1 MNKGQAEVSMCSN
14 RNTKQTLRA
23 RRTEK
28 LNTAWS
34 SGGESRWAGWRF
46 KCRSLAL
53 PFLFPLMRLHQQK
66 KPVQINSSLANIW
79 ATCWT
84 EVSEAKPSY
93 IPALEHK
100 WLAALYISNTPS
112 NFNGSSPEHTALS
125 DRTQRRASSIHLRTG
140 VGDAIKLICLLT
152 LAEFWIH
159 RAEFCIQ
166 PRWECFQRHEK
177 HWTVILTSFWSLLQ
191 QLVPCLGRR
200 PRQKTPKRQFLNSS
214 EPPWLWPK
222 SLNPSLV

>member
-53 PFLFPLMRLHQQK
+53 PFLFPLMRLHQPK
-66 KPVQINSSLANIW
+66 KTVQINSSLANIW

-152 LAEFWIH
+152 VAVTTELNSAYSPDGSAFRGTKNTELSFWPASEACCSSLYPALAGDQGKKHPKDNFWIALNH
-159 RAEFCIQ
+159 HGCDQRA
-166 PRWECFQRHEK
+166 
-177 HWTVILTSFWSLLQ
+177 
-191 QLVPCLGRR
+191 
-200 PRQKTPKRQFLNSS
+200 
-214 EPPWLWPK
+214 
-222 SLNPSLV
+222 